1 MSRPNPVGRYNA
13 AADHSGEE
21 AFRREEYAR
30 LREDLERRRRA
41 VGPAPNLRVG
51 PRPIQVQGVELYAR
65 ENAKLH
71 NTNLYELLDSKD
83 SALILRRG
91 QTFYMA
97 IRFKKTFS
105 PNLDTVRLHFE
116 FGPPPHMM
124 QKGNLISLPITS
136 VSSFTRDRQM
146 WDVRTHQHQDAV
158 VTIDVQIAGAAAVG
172 VWKMKILSYV
182 TGDMSAQPEIFE
194 IPQNA
199 YVLFNPW
206 SKEDTVFL
214 DKEDARR
221 EYVLNDVGKI
231 FVGTQKEPR
240 GRRWIYGQFADSV
253 LPGAMLMLNH
263 SKLDYTG
270 RASPI
275 LVSRAIS
282 KLVNSENDDKG
293 IVVGNWSGMYDDGT
307 APWMWTG
314 SPAIMDEYFKNGG
327 EQSVKYGQ
335 CWVFAGVATTVCR
348 TLGIPCRTVT
358 NFVSAHDTD
367 RSLTVDKY
375 FDKDGEKIEGVSND
389 SIWNFHVWNDV
400 WMSRP
405 DLPVGYGGWQS
416 IDSTPQETS
425 NNVFQMGPASVEAVR
440 RGQVGFDFDCPFVFS
455 EVNADIIKWT
465 RDETVEGG
473 WRKAASDKYKI
484 GQFILTK
491 KIGVDD
497 DVGDTDAE
505 NIVSEYKDQEGTVE
519 ERMAVLNAARYGV
532 APSIRY
538 AVYDMPPPE
547 KEDVTFDLQ
556 EIDKIMIGQPFTVTV
571 QVKNK
576 NSSEVRTV
584 GAVLSASTVYYTG
597 VLARKVTRQR
607 GNFTLKPNQS
617 EVLQITVS
625 ADEYLDKLVDYS
637 MMKIYAIATVQE
649 TQQTWA
655 EEDDFTVQKPK
666 LVLQC
671 PETLRVGVEFQLV
684 IRLTNPL
691 NRHLTDCLFTLEG
704 PGLSGPY
711 RVKFRDIA
719 PLESVVHFER
729 LVPQRPGNRVIV
741 ANFSS
746 RQLIEV
752 IGSKHVN
759 VVR

>member
-1 MSRPNPVGRYNA
+1 MSRPNLIGRFTPIDAPN
-13 AADHSGEE
+13 EE
-21 AFRREEYAR
+21 TYRREQYDR
-30 LREDLERRRRA
+30 LREDIERTRRQ
-41 VGPAPNLRVG
+41 VAPQPGLRVG
-51 PRPIQVQGVELYAR
+51 PQPILVQGVELYPR

-71 NTNLYELLDSKD
+71 NTHLYELLDGKD
-83 SALILRRG
+83 SSLIIRRG

-97 IRFKKTFS
+97 VRFKKTFN
-105 PNLDTVRLHFE
+105 PVLDSVRLHFE
-116 FGPPPHMM
+116 FGPPPYLM
-124 QKGNLISLPITS
+124 QKGNLVSLPITNQS
-136 VSSFTRDRQM
+136 AFTREKAM
-146 WDVRTHQHQDAV
+146 WDIRTHQHEGALITLDIQV
-158 VTIDVQIAGAAAVG
+158 AGTAPVG
-172 VWKMKILSYV
+172 VWKMKIYSYV
-182 TGDMSAQPEIFE
+182 PGNMSIEPAVFE
-194 IPQNA
+194 IPQNV
-199 YVLFNPW
+199 YILFNPW

-214 DKEDARR
+214 DREDARR

-253 LPGAMLMLNH
+253 LPAAMLMLNH

-293 IVVGNWSGMYDDGT
+293 IVVGNWSGMYDDGM

-314 SPAIMDEYFKNGG
+314 SAAIMDEYFKNGG

-348 TLGIPCRTVT
+348 TLGLPCRTVT

-375 FDKDGEKIEGVSND
+375 FDEKGEKIEGVSND

-400 WMSRP
+400 WMARP
-405 DLPVGYGGWQS
+405 DLPPGYGGWQS

-425 NNVFQMGPASVEAVR
+425 GNVFQMGPASVEAVK
-440 RGQVGFDFDCPFVFS
+440 RGQVGFDFDCPFVFA

-484 GQFILTK
+484 GQFMLTK

-505 NIVSEYKDQEGTVE
+505 NIVAEYKDQEGTVE

-547 KEDVTFDLQ
+547 AEDVDFDLV
-556 EIDKIMIGQPFTVTV
+556 EIDQVMIGQPFSVTV
-571 QVKNK
+571 KVRNKNK
-576 NSSEVRTV
+576 SEMRTV

-617 EVLQITVS
+617 EVLSITVTP
-625 ADEYLDKLVDYS
+625 DDYLDKLVDYS

-666 LVLQC
+666 LRLEC
-671 PETLRVGVEFQLV
+671 PDTLRVSYEFQLV

-691 NRHLTDCLFTLEG
+691 NRHLTDCLFTIEG

-711 RVKFRDIA
+711 RVKFRDIS
-719 PLESVVHFER
+719 PLESVVHVER
-729 LVPQRPGNRVIV
+729 LVPQRPGKRVIV
-741 ANFSS
+741 VNFSS

-752 IGSKHVN
+752 LGSKHVN
-759 VVR
+759 VVP